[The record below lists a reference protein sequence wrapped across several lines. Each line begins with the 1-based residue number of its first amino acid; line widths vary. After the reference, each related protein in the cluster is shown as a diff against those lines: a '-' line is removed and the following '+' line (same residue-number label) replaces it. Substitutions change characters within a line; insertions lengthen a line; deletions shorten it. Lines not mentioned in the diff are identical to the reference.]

1 MNNMNFNLKDLDNFN
16 SLQDSKKKNILL
28 KFNLNRYRFILN
40 EMKSLYDYI
49 EDKKILEGKM
59 SKLFEEGCLNFHI
72 INSNYSCN
80 IYVGQSYFLY
90 FNDKN
95 NKYYLYVL
103 KREQTDFEEFKGKFK
118 LNDDLI
124 WKKIE

>member
-80 IYVGQSYFLY
+80 IYVGSSYFLY
-90 FNDKN
+90 FNNKDK
-95 NKYYLYVL
+95 KYYLYVL
-103 KREQTDFEEFKGKFK
+103 KKDYSEFEEFKGEYK
-118 LNDDLI
+118 LSDDLI
-124 WKKIE
+124 WKKVE